1 MKVENVKREM
11 QLLEG
16 NFADKDVMNLYF
28 WWGGTSRN
36 SWEIMV
42 KEMEATGVE
51 EMIARYEIEREDV

>member
-1 MKVENVKREM
+1 MKVEDVKQEM

-28 WWGGTSRN
+28 WWRGTSRN
-36 SWEIMV
+36 PWKMMV

-51 EMIARYEIEREDV
+51 EMIARYEIERGDV